1 MTPEQRKGIPVYS
14 GFIKYF
20 PRAILAVA
28 RLSQVAND
36 QHNPGE
42 DLHWAKE
49 KSTDEQDAMMRHLV
63 DDAKGEVLDTDK
75 QRHLTKVAWRA
86 MAKLERVLE
95 EEEIAEEI
103 YKLNNQ
109 INNGTN

>member
-1 MTPEQRKGIPVYS
+1 MNNLEEEASRRKGIPVYS

-42 DLHWAKE
+42 PLHWAKE
-49 KSTDEQDAMMRHLV
+49 KSTDEPDAMMRHLI
-63 DDAKGEVLDTDK
+63 DDVLGEVEDTDGIK
-75 QRHLTKVAWRA
+75 HLTKVAWRA
-86 MAKLERVLE
+86 LANLERHLE
-95 EEEIAEEI
+95 NE
-103 YKLNNQ
+103 K
-109 INNGTN
+109 